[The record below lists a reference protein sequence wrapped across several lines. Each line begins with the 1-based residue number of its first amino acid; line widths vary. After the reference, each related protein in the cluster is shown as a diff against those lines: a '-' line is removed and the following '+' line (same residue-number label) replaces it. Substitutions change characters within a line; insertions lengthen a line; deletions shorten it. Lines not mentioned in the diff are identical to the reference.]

1 MLLTASLQRGG
12 QTPFQASQTPPLRP
26 RRCSVVTHTGRRD
39 TLLAGLVA
47 TGSLLLPLDDAS
59 AAAAAPAARKPFCAV
74 VDQVPAWAYNTPWR
88 EDLVSYA
95 GGKTWYRFVN
105 YLPPPSGFIN
115 KLTRNLA
122 SNIAQDKAPLLV
134 LAGGPGLPVSY
145 LEPLELMAGV
155 GRQVIFYDQ
164 VGCGNTFLA
173 SNSTCPPADQL
184 TLDLYLRQIDALREA
199 LGLEKVHLYG
209 QGIGGMLALS
219 YAASK
224 QGAAGGVLSVT
235 AASTA
240 SSYSQL
246 VTDRRA
252 ALKGLGE
259 AAEAALLAADDAGS
273 SSSKEAAG
281 ALHQYTQQY
290 VCRSPAATAASPAG
304 CARLAAQQRSRPVF
318 DALAGGRYFS
328 PAGVLAGWDAQGLGL
343 SSLQETPV
351 LVTRGEF
358 DEVSHASAQQLA
370 GLLPNCQM
378 AEFAGAGSYQHI
390 DAWEPHLTRIE
401 LHLCAAEGSPIPK
414 TA

>member
-1 MLLTASLQRGG
+1 MA
-12 QTPFQASQTPPLRP
+12 
-26 RRCSVVTHTGRRD
+26 
-39 TLLAGLVA
+39 
-47 TGSLLLPLDDAS
+47 
-59 AAAAAPAARKPFCAV
+59 AARKPFCAV

-209 QGIGGMLALS
+209 QG
-219 YAASK
+219 
-224 QGAAGGVLSVT
+224 
-235 AASTA
+235 
-240 SSYSQL
+240 
-246 VTDRRA
+246 
-252 ALKGLGE
+252 
-259 AAEAALLAADDAGS
+259 
-273 SSSKEAAG
+273 
-281 ALHQYTQQY
+281 
-290 VCRSPAATAASPAG
+290 
-304 CARLAAQQRSRPVF
+304 
-318 DALAGGRYFS
+318 
-328 PAGVLAGWDAQGLGL
+328 VLAGWDAQGLGL